1 MPLSK
6 KVLEDSI
13 RLARIRRIKMTLYI
27 VQVAMLVAL
36 AFFLIFIVGDARITP
51 TLYLP
56 VDQFAAIMVLILL
69 VICVES
75 FFFRMME
82 IRFARSSSA
91 RHLMAKTS
99 IRRAI
104 LIGLI
109 SAVVTVVLMA
119 QPILGALEDSSLR
132 RVTVTSQDD
141 FSFWSRDPLALQR
154 VSELRASASATVHL
168 YLVEDSVYQQYNGSV
183 GDLYFLRI
191 NRDNF
196 ELVETLTIEVPK
208 MDLALLHLV
217 VRDIAETGTRVT
229 LEVVEEISGTFKGI
243 VSVLALAFVVANV
256 AWVAYLIPIERK
268 YAQGSIYK

>member
-104 LIGLI
+104 LIAFI

-132 RVTVTSQDD
+132 RVTVSSQDD

>member
-1 MPLSK
+1 MPHSK

-13 RLARIRRIKMTLYI
+13 RLARIRRIKMSLYI
-27 VQVAMLVAL
+27 VQVAMLVAF
-36 AFFLIFIVGDARITP
+36 AFFMIFVIGDARITP

-104 LIGLI
+104 LIALV
-109 SAVVTVVLMA
+109 SAVATAALMA
-119 QPILGALEDSSLR
+119 QPVLGAVEEASQR
-132 RVTVTSQDD
+132 TATVSSQDD
-141 FSFWSRDPLALQR
+141 FSFWYRDPLALQR
-154 VSELRASASATVHL
+154 VSELRASSSAVVEL
-168 YLVEDSVYQQYNGSV
+168 YLVEDEVYRQYNGSV
-183 GDLYFLRI
+183 GDLYFHRL
-191 NRDNF
+191 NRDDYRL
-196 ELVETLTIEVPK
+196 EGALTIEVPAR
-208 MDLALLHLV
+208 DQVLLHLV
-217 VRDIAETGTRVT
+217 VRDLSEPGALVT
-229 LEVVEEISGTFKGI
+229 LVVVEQVSGTFTG
-243 VSVLALAFVVANV
+243 VVAVLALAFVVGNV
-256 AWVAYLIPIERK
+256 AWVAYLLPVERK